1 MGLGDLGNAYLIVVI
16 FTLIQLFVTV
26 LTSIA
31 QFKKV
36 WSLYKC
42 NPAIMPFATLM
53 GHDPTTIFQECTA
66 ETQASF
72 MSTFLAPIYSSLE
85 SFSASGN
92 VFLQI
97 FDGLQVGLN
106 DQQLQSFNIVE
117 NIGDRVSVFNT
128 NLNRTFITV
137 SDTISKMSG
146 VVTVIFYLLQTS
158 VDLGQALNK
167 DMPGS
172 ILRVLKVGLD

>member
-1 MGLGDLGNAYLIVVI
+1 V
-16 FTLIQLFVTV
+16 
-26 LTSIA
+26 
-31 QFKKV
+31 
-36 WSLYKC
+36 
-42 NPAIMPFATLM
+42 
-53 GHDPTTIFQECTA
+53 
-66 ETQASF
+66 
-72 MSTFLAPIYSSLE
+72 E